1 MPLPDLRMSVFMPY
15 SWGVVV
21 VLGFAQ
27 RRGENPFSSSLQLS
41 VTALLGGADY
51 MWHPFYSSSFQ
62 PLHPCSESYK
72 FCHDNNPLCIQHSF
86 LDCILTPLPP
96 SPPLPIPAP
105 PLPSLGWKRAS
116 AGAKMPQSSLLWL
129 SSGSHS
135 PTRLSPK

>member
-1 MPLPDLRMSVFMPY
+1 MPDLRMSVFMPY

-21 VLGFAQ
+21 VHGFAQ
-27 RRGENPFSSSLQLS
+27 GRGENPFSSSLQLS
-41 VTALLGGADY
+41 VTGLLGGADY
-51 MWHPFYSSSFQ
+51 MWRPFYSSSFQ

-86 LDCILTPLPP
+86 LDCIPTPLPP
-96 SPPLPIPAP
+96 SPPLPIPVP
-105 PLPSLGWKRAS
+105 QLPSLGWKRAS